1 MDSEMTKFYFLCLV
15 LGMFTI
21 IGCVEPA
28 SETLP
33 QADTPDVIE
42 LSEEELDILHT
53 SVDSNQVD
61 LGEINSENYEEA
73 LEKLEATVDSE

>member
-1 MDSEMTKFYFLCLV
+1 MTKFYFLCLV

-21 IGCVEPA
+21 IGCIEQA

-33 QADTPDVIE
+33 QPETTDVIE
-42 LSEEELDILHT
+42 LSDEEMDILHT

-61 LGEINSENYEEA
+61 LGEINAENYEEA

>member
-1 MDSEMTKFYFLCLV
+1 MGLEMTKFYFLCLV
-15 LGMFTI
+15 LGMI
-21 IGCVEPA
+21 SIMGCVEQA

-33 QADTPDVIE
+33 QAETPDVIE
-42 LSEEELDILHT
+42 LSDEEMDILHT

-61 LGEINSENYEEA
+61 LGEINAENYEEA